1 MEWTQGTAVNL
12 TISSLTNRGDGIG
25 HVDGRAVF
33 VPDTVPGDEV
43 LAKLVRVKPSHAFGA
58 LKRVLT
64 PSGDRIRPACILAQ
78 KCGGCQW
85 QPVGYDAQLAAKDQ
99 LVTDALTRLGH
110 LERGHLERIGVA
122 PILAAPAALHYRNKV
137 SYPIAKGTTQPLK
150 VGYFRKGSHKLV
162 NVNQCPVQDERL
174 DTVLQTVKQDLQ
186 STDWP
191 AYNERN
197 QKGELR
203 HLGLRI
209 GRRTG
214 QLLITLV
221 AKTDRLPGLD
231 TLAKVWMQTIP
242 NLQGVCLNI
251 NPKRTNAIFGQ
262 ETQLVAGT
270 HELQEEFAGLT
281 ISIDSTSFFQV
292 YTEQAERLL
301 NWVSSQLTLKGN
313 ETLIDA
319 YCGIGTLTLPLA
331 KRVKQAIGIEV
342 IPNAVQQA
350 NRNAKLNGI
359 DNVAFVE
366 GTVEEML
373 PSLPAADVVLL
384 DPPRKGCERSVLDI
398 LMQRTPATLVY
409 ISCNPAT
416 LARDLDVL
424 VNNGPFSL
432 DTYQTADF
440 FPQTAHVE
448 TAAILHLADQ

>member
-1 MEWTQGTAVNL
+1 M
-12 TISSLTNRGDGIG
+12 
-25 HVDGRAVF
+25 
-33 VPDTVPGDEV
+33 
-43 LAKLVRVKPSHAFGA
+43 
-58 LKRVLT
+58 
-64 PSGDRIRPACILAQ
+64 
-78 KCGGCQW
+78 
-85 QPVGYDAQLAAKDQ
+85 
-99 LVTDALTRLGH
+99 
-110 LERGHLERIGVA
+110 
-122 PILAAPAALHYRNKV
+122 
-137 SYPIAKGTTQPLK
+137 
-150 VGYFRKGSHKLV
+150 
-162 NVNQCPVQDERL
+162 
-174 DTVLQTVKQDLQ
+174 
-186 STDWP
+186 
-191 AYNERN
+191 
-197 QKGELR
+197 
-203 HLGLRI
+203 
-209 GRRTG
+209 
-214 QLLITLV
+214 
-221 AKTDRLPGLD
+221 
-231 TLAKVWMQTIP
+231 
-242 NLQGVCLNI
+242 
-251 NPKRTNAIFGQ
+251 
-262 ETQLVAGT
+262 
-270 HELQEEFAGLT
+270 QEEFAGLT
-281 ISIDSTSFFQV
+281 IAIDSTSFFQV

-301 NWVSSQLTLKGN
+301 NWVSSQLKLKGN

>member
-1 MEWTQGTAVNL
+1 MEWTQGIAVNL

-43 LAKLVRVKPSHAFGA
+43 LAKLVRVKPTHAFGT

-85 QPVGYDAQLAAKDQ
+85 QPVAYEAQLAAKEQ

-110 LERGHLERIGVA
+110 LDLPQAA
-122 PILAAPAALHYRNKV
+122 PILAAPSSLRYRNKV
-137 SYPIAKGTTQPLK
+137 TYPIARGTTQPLK

-174 DTVLQTVKQDLQ
+174 DAVLQTVKQDLQ
-186 STDWP
+186 STEWP
-191 AYNERN
+191 AYNEKN

-203 HLGLRI
+203 HLGIRV

-214 QLLITLV
+214 QVLITLV
-221 AKTDRLPGLD
+221 SKTDRLPGLD
-231 TLAKVWMQTIP
+231 TLAKTWMQTIP
-242 NLQGVCLNI
+242 NLQGVCLNL
-251 NPKRTNAIFGQ
+251 NPKRTNAIFGRETLVVEGNQ
-262 ETQLVAGT
+262 EL
-270 HELQEEFAGLT
+270 EEEFAGLK
-281 ISIDSTSFFQV
+281 IAIDSTSFFQV
-292 YTEQAERLL
+292 YTEQAESLL
-301 NWVSSQLTLKGN
+301 DWIGSQLKLTGT
-313 ETLIDA
+313 ETLIDG

-331 KRVKQAIGIEV
+331 NQVKQAIGIEV
-342 IPNAVQQA
+342 IPNAVEQA
-350 NRNAKLNGI
+350 NRNAKRNGI

-373 PSLPAADVVLL
+373 PSLPPANVVLL
-384 DPPRKGCERSVLDI
+384 DPPRKGCDRSVLDI

-409 ISCNPAT
+409 I
-416 LARDLDVL
+416 RWR
-424 VNNGPFSL
+424 
-432 DTYQTADF
+432 
-440 FPQTAHVE
+440 
-448 TAAILHLADQ
+448 

>member
-1 MEWTQGTAVNL
+1 MEWTQGIAVNL

-58 LKRVLT
+58 LKRVLR
-64 PSGDRIRPACILAQ
+64 PSGDRIRPSCILAQ

-85 QPVGYDAQLAAKDQ
+85 QPVGYDAQLAAKER

-110 LERGHLERIGVA
+110 LELPQA
-122 PILAAPAALHYRNKV
+122 PPILSAPAVLRYRNKV
-137 SYPIAKGTTQPLK
+137 TYPIARGTTQPLK

-174 DTVLQTVKQDLQ
+174 DVLLQAVKQDLQ

-231 TLAKVWMQTIP
+231 TLANVWMQTIP
-242 NLQGVCLNI
+242 NLQGVCLNL
-251 NPKRTNAIFGQ
+251 NPKRTNAIFGW

-270 HELQEEFAGLT
+270 HELLEEFAGLT

-301 NWVSSQLTLKGN
+301 EWVIAQLKLKGN

-342 IPNAVQQA
+342 VPNAVQQA

-366 GTVEEML
+366 GAVEDML
-373 PSLPAADVVLL
+373 PSLPAADVILL
-384 DPPRKGCERSVLDI
+384 DPPRKGCDHSVLDI
-398 LMQRTPATLVY
+398 LLQRTPTTIAYV
-409 ISCNPAT
+409 SCNQAT

-424 VNNGPFSL
+424 VNHGPYEL
-432 DTYQTADF
+432 ETYQSADF

-448 TAAILHLADQ
+448 TAVVLRCSGR

>member
-1 MEWTQGTAVNL
+1 MEWTQGIAVNV

-33 VPDTVPGDEV
+33 IPDTVPGDEV
-43 LAKLVRVKPSHAFGA
+43 LAKLVRVKSSHAFGT
-58 LKRVLT
+58 LKRILT
-64 PSGDRIRPACILAQ
+64 PSDDRIRPACILAQ

-85 QPVGYDAQLAAKDQ
+85 QPVGYEAQLVAKEQ

-110 LERGHLERIGVA
+110 LDLPPA
-122 PILAAPAALHYRNKV
+122 SPILAAPAALHYRNKV
-137 SYPIAKGTTQPLK
+137 TYPIARGTTQPLK

-174 DTVLQTVKQDLQ
+174 DSVLQAVKRDLQ

-221 AKTDRLPGLD
+221 SKTDRLPGLE
-231 TLAKVWMQTIP
+231 TLAKTWMQTIP

-251 NPKRTNAIFGQ
+251 NPKRTNAIFGR
-262 ETQLVAGT
+262 ETQLVEGK
-270 HELQEEFAGLT
+270 HELEEEFAGLT
-281 ISIDSTSFFQV
+281 VAIDSTSFFQV

-301 NWVSSQLTLKGN
+301 EWVSSQLKLKGN

-342 IPNAVQQA
+342 IPNAVEQA
-350 NRNAKLNGI
+350 NRNAKRNDI

-373 PSLPAADVVLL
+373 PSLPSADVVLL
-384 DPPRKGCERSVLDI
+384 DPPRKGCDRSVLDI
-398 LMQRTPATLVY
+398 LLQRTPSTIVY
-409 ISCNPAT
+409 VSCNPAT
-416 LARDLDVL
+416 LARDLDTL
-424 VNNGPFSL
+424 VNHGPYQIE
-432 DTYQTADF
+432 TYQPADF

-448 TAAILHLADQ
+448 TAAILRLADS

>member
-1 MEWTQGTAVNL
+1 MEWTQGLAVNL

-33 VPDTVPGDEV
+33 VPDTVPGDEI
-43 LAKLVRVKPSHAFGA
+43 LAKLVRVKSTHAFA
-58 LKRVLT
+58 TLKRVLT

-85 QPVGYDAQLAAKDQ
+85 QPVGYAAQLKAKEQ
-99 LVTDALTRLGH
+99 LVVDALTRLGH
-110 LERGHLERIGVA
+110 LELPQAA

-137 SYPIAKGTTQPLK
+137 TYPIARGTTQPLK

-174 DTVLQTVKQDLQ
+174 DSVLQTVKQDLQ

-221 AKTDRLPGLD
+221 SKTDRLPGLD
-231 TLAKVWMQTIP
+231 ILAKTWMQTIP
-242 NLQGVCLNI
+242 DLQGVCLNL

-262 ETQLVAGT
+262 ETLLVVGT
-270 HELQEEFAGLT
+270 HELVEDFAGLT
-281 ISIDSTSFFQV
+281 IAIDSTSFFQV

-301 NWVSSQLTLKGN
+301 EWMRAQLKLKGN

-331 KRVKQAIGIEV
+331 KGVKQAIGIEV
-342 IPNAVQQA
+342 VPNAVQQA
-350 NRNAKLNGI
+350 NRNAKLNDI

-373 PSLPAADVVLL
+373 SSLPSADVVLL
-384 DPPRKGCERSVLDI
+384 DPPRKGCDRSVLDI
-398 LMQRTPATLVY
+398 LLQRTPATIVY
-409 ISCNPAT
+409 VSCNPAT

-424 VNNGPFSL
+424 VNSGPYSL
-432 DTYQTADF
+432 DTYQPADF

-448 TAAILHLADQ
+448 TAVILRLSKQ